1 MKSLL
6 YILTHPKK
14 TLEWAQLMLDI
25 QEMSTPMTKAQI
37 EAQEEAP
44 NYWEYSDSIWI
55 SPRFYY
61 QTDDR

>member
-44 NYWEYSDSIWI
+44 NYWEYSDSI
-55 SPRFYY
+55 
-61 QTDDR
+61 